1 MNDIILQAKGI
12 SKVFP
17 GVTALEKVDFE
28 LAQGEVHAL
37 VGENGAG
44 KSTLM
49 HIFGGIHKPSDGV
62 VELNGKPVSFGSVH
76 DAITQGISVVFQE
89 LSLSE
94 HMSVAEN
101 IFCNRQPVGKAGT
114 IRFKELYR
122 ETRALLQWFDEDSID
137 PAQKVKSL
145 SIAQKQIVEIL
156 KAISTHPRVLILDE
170 PTASLSRVDTEKLFQ
185 NIRKLKKQGMSFI
198 YISHHL
204 NEIFEIAD
212 RLTVLR
218 DGKKVVSGA
227 VSDFSEKD
235 LVRHMVG
242 RQMNDEE
249 IVHRD
254 QSGQD
259 TVLELRGLTL
269 KPHFSNVSLQVKK
282 GEIVCLS
289 GLVGA
294 GRSEVLKS
302 AVGLMPNE
310 GGQVLLDGQERHFA
324 SYRQAIDAGVVYL
337 TENRKE
343 EGLFLEM
350 TLTDNMIAPSLPS
363 FSKGLLRFVDNAKV
377 SRFTRQCREEFHV
390 VTPSLKQKVRNLSGG
405 NQQKVL
411 LSMWVSQ
418 HPRVLMIDEP
428 TKGVDVGARS
438 EIYAMLRKIADQ
450 GTAILVVSS
459 DLMEVLNIS
468 DRVLVMREGTLV
480 ADLPRAQATQE
491 KILSCELGFQS

>member
-1 MNDIILQAKGI
+1 MNNIILEAKGI

-17 GVTALEKVDFE
+17 GVKALEKVDFE

-49 HIFGGIHKPSDGV
+49 HVFGGIHKPSEGI
-62 VELNGKPVSFGSVH
+62 VELNGKNVSFGSVH

-114 IRFKELYR
+114 IRFKELYK
-122 ETRALLQWFDEDSID
+122 ETEELLKLFDEDSID
-137 PAQKVKSL
+137 PAEKVKNL

-156 KAISTHPRVLILDE
+156 KTISTHPKVLILDE
-170 PTASLSRVDTEKLFQ
+170 PTASLSQVDTEKLFQ
-185 NIRKLKKQGMSFI
+185 NIRKLKNQGMSFI

-218 DGKKVVSGA
+218 DGKMVITGA
-227 VSDFSEKD
+227 VADFTEKD
-235 LVRHMVG
+235 LVSHMVG
-242 RQMNDEE
+242 RKMNDEE

-254 QSGQD
+254 QSGAD
-259 TVLELRGLTL
+259 TVFELQGLTL
-269 KPHFSNVSLQVKK
+269 NPHFSSVSLKVKK

-302 AVGLMPNE
+302 AVGLMPRE
-310 GGQVLLDGQERHFA
+310 GGKVLLEGREQ
-324 SYRQAIDAGVVYL
+324 SYSRYEQAINAGVVYL

-350 TLTDNMIAPSLPS
+350 TLTDNMIAPSLKS
-363 FSKGLLRFVDNAKV
+363 FSKGLLRFMDNAKV
-377 SRFTRQCREEFHV
+377 SRFTKQCRDEFHV

-411 LSMWVSQ
+411 LSMWVSK
-418 HPRVLMIDEP
+418 HPKVLMIDEP

-450 GTAILVVSS
+450 GTAILVISS

-468 DRVLVMREGTLV
+468 DRVLVMKEGTLV
-480 ADLPRAQATQE
+480 ADLPRAEATQE
-491 KILSCELGFQS
+491 KILAYELGFQQ